1 MPKKPITTMIKIS
14 DLTVAQRIGLE
25 LLWGFAYLVAILP
38 YWVKFYVLEP
48 ILFFL
53 LCDVLHYRRRVV
65 MENLRNSFPDRDE
78 KELRRIARGFYHNL
92 AEVFIGTF
100 NLVHKPRRK
109 MARYVQTERLAEVNA
124 AMDEQDAIVLM
135 AHHGLWELGIFW
147 NHQDPQ
153 HVTLGIYHQLR
164 SKVLDLF
171 YQRLRTSPDS
181 VPVMKKESMRF
192 YLNHRAEGVDGRRML
207 LGLIAD
213 QNPPLRP
220 DAHWFRFLNQDTV
233 FFDGGEQLAL
243 RYHLPVWF
251 AEFTRVGRGRYCIRF
266 ELLYDGREEVAKHE
280 ITERYVHRLEQMI
293 QERPELWMW
302 SHRRWKHKKSTDAE
316 L

>member
-1 MPKKPITTMIKIS
+1 MIKIS
-14 DLTVAQRIGLE
+14 DLSVAQRIGLE
-25 LLWGFAYLVAILP
+25 LLWGFACLIAILP
-38 YWVKFYVLEP
+38 YWVRFYVLEP
-48 ILFFL
+48 IIFFV
-53 LCDVLHYRRRVV
+53 LCDLLHYRRKIV
-65 MENLRNSFPDRDE
+65 MENLRNSFPERDE
-78 KELRRIARGFYHNL
+78 RELRRIARGFYHNL

-100 NLVHKPRRK
+100 NLAHKPLRK
-109 MARYVQTERLAEVNA
+109 MRRYMHTEDLSEVNRA
-124 AMDEQDAIVLM
+124 IGDQDVVVLL

-147 NHQDPQ
+147 NCVEPQ

-171 YQRLRTSPDS
+171 YQRLRTSPNS

-192 YLNHRAEGVDGRRML
+192 YLTHRAKGIDGRRMT

-243 RYHLPVWF
+243 RYGLPVWF
-251 AEFTRVGRGRYCIRF
+251 AEFERVGRGRYRILM
-266 ELLYDGREEVAKHE
+266 ELIYDGKEAVEPHE
-280 ITERYVHRLEQMI
+280 ITERYVRRLEQMI
-293 QERPELWMW
+293 QKRPDLWMW
-302 SHRRWKHKKSTDAE
+302 SHRRWKHKRTKYDAV
-316 L
+316 